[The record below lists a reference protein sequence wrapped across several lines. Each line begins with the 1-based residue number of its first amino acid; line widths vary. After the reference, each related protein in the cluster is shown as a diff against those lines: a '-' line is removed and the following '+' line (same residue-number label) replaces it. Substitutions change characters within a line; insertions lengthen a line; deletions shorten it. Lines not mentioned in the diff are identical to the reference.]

1 MYLGVH
7 WRFDACAAKDI
18 LIETATEDVYAVD
31 NHGRTVYKPVHDVRY
46 RTTGKRAGDLEDRD
60 LPIGGIGLGIEIAND
75 IFDGKLTQSPSE
87 VQPKGP
93 TPPMAK
99 QGES

>member
-31 NHGRTVYKPVHDVRY
+31 NHGRTVYKPVRDVRY
-46 RTTGKRAGDLEDRD
+46 RTTGKRDGMEGDFA
-60 LPIGGIGLGIEIAND
+60 IGGIGLGIEIAND
-75 IFDGKLTQSPSE
+75 IFDSNLTQSPLE
-87 VQPKGP
+87 GEAADG
-93 TPPMAK
+93 TPPMTK
-99 QGES
+99 QGGS